1 MKTDER
7 FACATIKFLDLDI
20 RSGRSEFMVG
30 SKNITLDWKQSQMFR
45 GMEAWDSGLERVAF
59 GTLPVWKFNARK
71 AHRQGGVVK
80 AGIIAELMGISGRL
94 V

>member
-7 FACATIKFLDLDI
+7 FASATIKFLDLDI

-45 GMEAWDSGLERVAF
+45 E
-59 GTLPVWKFNARK
+59 
-71 AHRQGGVVK
+71 GGVVK

>member
-7 FACATIKFLDLDI
+7 FASATIKFLDLDI

-30 SKNITLDWKQSQMFR
+30 SKNVTLDWKESQMFR
-45 GMEAWDSGLERVAF
+45 GLEAWDSGLERVAF

-71 AHRQGGVVK
+71 AYRQSGVAK
-80 AGIIAELMGISGRL
+80 AGIIAGLMGISGRL

>member
-7 FACATIKFLDLDI
+7 FASATIKFLDLDI

-30 SKNITLDWKQSQMFR
+30 SKNITLDWKESQMFR
-45 GMEAWDSGLERVAF
+45 GLETWDSGLERVAF

-71 AHRQGGVVK
+71 AHRQSGVVK